1 MCALLRTGIF
11 FLPHDY
17 RQIFVAP
24 KQIVSSHA
32 KEKRKEKKSL
42 RFEAKRIFETSLTM
56 KTIRIPQGR
65 KKNKKLFRIVFEDY
79 FLKKSGNNVNVF
91 SLGILLFARLI
102 ESSIIAYSR
111 FCRVLGPR
119 LLCLVKIINME
130 KISVEPLRCF
140 TRFSCFS

>member
-1 MCALLRTGIF
+1 MCALLQTRYF

-32 KEKRKEKKSL
+32 KEKKGK
-42 RFEAKRIFETSLTM
+42 
-56 KTIRIPQGR
+56 
-65 KKNKKLFRIVFEDY
+65 KKNLSAFLKPHWPSRPLRLPKGEKEQKTSPAFRNCFWRLH

-91 SLGILLFARLI
+91 SLGTIVRTFNRVINHCSPAFAALGRLSILQTTRQNHKHGKNFSGA
-102 ESSIIAYSR
+102 A
-111 FCRVLGPR
+111 VL
-119 LLCLVKIINME
+119 
-130 KISVEPLRCF
+130 

>member
-1 MCALLRTGIF
+1 MLYSEPVFFSFRMIIGKYLLHQSKLYQVT
-11 FLPHDY
+11 
-17 RQIFVAP
+17 Q
-24 KQIVSSHA
+24 KK
-32 KEKRKEKKSL
+32 KERKKKSL

-130 KISVEPLRCF
+130 KISVEPRRF